1 MARAMV
7 AYSDSM
13 GSSSNPW
20 LRIVRAINH
29 RELKTRYTGDAVG
42 YAWSLVLPL
51 TWIVMIWL
59 LFAVLGRPIP
69 IDTDPGTFI
78 FTGVVPYASFR
89 YTLTA
94 VMRAKLTYTKLFVIP
109 RVNPEIV
116 CFSVALLEIVNA
128 FVLYGFVML
137 GNWMLF
143 GHLELQDPMLVA
155 RGLILASLL
164 GSCFAYFVVGIISNV
179 RFAMRAMQVVVRPIF
194 YLSGVFFIASELP
207 SSIQQWVWFNP
218 VLHTVEIVRTGAVGD
233 YGSRHNETWLP
244 LAFCLAFLVAG
255 YLASRMGGIFEG
267 SDEEFEV

>member
-1 MARAMV
+1 
-7 AYSDSM
+7 M
-13 GSSSNPW
+13 GSASDNVGEGINPW
-20 LRIVRAINH
+20 LRVVRAIMH

-94 VMRAKLTYTKLFVIP
+94 VMRAKLTYEKLFVIP
-109 RVNPEIV
+109 RISPEIV
-116 CFSVALLEIVNA
+116 CFSVALLELVNA
-128 FVLYGFVML
+128 FALYGFVMI

-143 GHLELQDPMLVA
+143 GHLEMNDPMMVA
-155 RGLILASLL
+155 CGLILASLL
-164 GSCFAYFVVGIISNV
+164 GSCFAYFVVGIIANV
-179 RFAMRAMQVVVRPIF
+179 RFATRAMQVVVRPIF
-194 YLSGVFFIASELP
+194 YLSGVFFIAAELP
-207 SSIQQWVWFNP
+207 SALQRWVWYNP

-233 YGSRHNETWLP
+233 YGSQHNLAWLP
-244 LAFCLAFLVAG
+244 LTFCIVFLIAG
-255 YLASRMGGIFEG
+255 NLASRVGGLFEG
-267 SDEEFEV
+267 RIEGAAV